1 MRTFGLAEANAL
13 LPKVSSLMGELLQV
27 RRETAVAHLELE
39 ALQRKPSTS
48 GRLQTTLAQNAGV
61 LQERVIALIEKLHA
75 LGCVVKD
82 VDLGL
87 VDFPSIANGALINLC
102 WKFGEPSIEYWH
114 RMDEGFAWRKP
125 IDELTHPGA

>member
-13 LPKVSSLMGELLQV
+13 LPKVRALVGELLAA

-39 ALQRKPSTS
+39 ALQREPSTS
-48 GRLQTTLAQNAGV
+48 GRLQTTFVHNAGV
-61 LQERVIALIEKLHA
+61 LQERVLGLIEKIHA

-87 VDFPSIANGALINLC
+87 VDFPSIADGALMNLC
-102 WKFGEPSIEYWH
+102 WKYGEPSVEYWH
-114 RMDEGFAWRKP
+114 RMDEGFACRKP
-125 IDELTHPGA
+125 IL